1 MKTSSKARYS
11 LHLIIDIAQ
20 HQDSGPVPLREVA
33 TRQCI
38 SLKYLEQLAKAL
50 TRDGYLKSVRGA
62 QGGYLLA
69 RPATGISAGDVMRSA
84 EGGFLSIACIDADA
98 ESCPRQSLC
107 GVSRFWAGLRGT
119 IEDYVDNVT
128 VAELAAKE
136 HVGAHGARGARGT
149 REVHEAHD
157 TCGVHGT
164 RGAHDGCKA
173 HGTPAQDCA
182 QDFALPHLP

>member
-20 HQDSGPVPLREVA
+20 HQDTGPVPLREVA

-69 RPATGISAGDVMRSA
+69 RAATGISAGDVMRSA

-107 GVSRFWAGLRGT
+107 GVSRFWSGLRGT

-128 VAELAAKE
+128 IAELADSRQFVT
-136 HVGAHGARGARGT
+136 HGTHSGHGAHGTCGVHGT
-149 REVHEAHD
+149 HD
-157 TCGVHGT
+157 TCGVHAGRGT
-164 RGAHDGCKA
+164 HGAH
-173 HGTPAQDCA
+173 TQDLA
-182 QDFALPHLP
+182 QDFDKDLVLP